1 MIKFFLVLFLLVSNF
16 IICHFHN
23 LVSANLNSMNLNEIR
38 KDTSEITYN
47 DTLRFY
53 SVRDVFATYQ
63 LKK

>member
-1 MIKFFLVLFLLVSNF
+1 MINFFLVLCMLVSNF

-23 LVSANLNSMNLNEIR
+23 QVSANCNSKNLNEIR
-38 KDTSEITYN
+38 KDTSEKKCN

-53 SVRDVFATYQ
+53 SIRDVFATYQ